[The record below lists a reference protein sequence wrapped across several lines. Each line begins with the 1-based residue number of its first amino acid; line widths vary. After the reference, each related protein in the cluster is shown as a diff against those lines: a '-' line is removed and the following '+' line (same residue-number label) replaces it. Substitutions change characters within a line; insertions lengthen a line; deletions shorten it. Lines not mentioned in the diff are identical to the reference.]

1 MKKGTGVD
9 VNAAV
14 KEAERPCGEKRAA
27 KGAEELRFEE
37 KRGTSRDIERR
48 KDKHSNGKGATA
60 SQKKKGRKDEVLPCG
75 LTQRQVN
82 AMMQREL
89 TPEDYEIL
97 SRLDEHV
104 AKPAS
109 RLCTAVQVGRFPLM
123 KIGKQILSGEEEC
136 GVCLCPMEEGE
147 EARRLPCCA
156 RSCFHDDC
164 ITHWLTESKN
174 TCPSC
179 LFTFAREE

>member
-1 MKKGTGVD
+1 MR
-9 VNAAV
+9 
-14 KEAERPCGEKRAA
+14 EAESRHQEKRAV
-27 KGAEELRFEE
+27 KKAERRDE
-37 KRGTSRDIERR
+37 KRSSREVKPSSWTEPKKNPPGRQKER
-48 KDKHSNGKGATA
+48 
-60 SQKKKGRKDEVLPCG
+60 VLPCG

-97 SRLDEHV
+97 LTLDEHV

-109 RLCTAVQVGRFPLM
+109 RLCSAAQVGRFPLI
-123 KIGKQILSGEEEC
+123 KIGKQSPIGEAEC
-136 GVCLCPMEEGE
+136 GVCLCPLEEGA

-156 RSCFHDDC
+156 RSYFHDDC

-179 LFTFAREE
+179 MHTFPREG